1 MAQKLPDIHKNAL
14 APIDMVR
21 YSGASGD
28 FNEIHT
34 VPKVA
39 RSKGFK
45 EPIVHGMLLM
55 GWAANAIEEWLPNR
69 KLAKFTVRF
78 IGMAHA
84 GEAFV
89 IEGVLTTDNAGELQI
104 KDASGTG
111 KLIGSFELEELPV

>member
-1 MAQKLPDIHKNAL
+1 MAQKLPDIQKQAL

-55 GWAANAIEEWLPNR
+55 GWAADALDEWFPGKKPN
-69 KLAKFTVRF
+69 KFTVRF
-78 IGMAHA
+78 VGMAHA

-89 IEGVLTTDNAGELQI
+89 IEGMLTTDNAGELQI
-104 KDASGTG
+104 KDASGIG
-111 KLIGSFELEELPV
+111 KLMGSFEME

>member
-1 MAQKLPDIHKNAL
+1 MAQKLPDIHKQAL

-39 RSKGFK
+39 RSKGLK

-55 GWAANAIEEWLPNR
+55 GWAADAIEEWFPER
-69 KLAKFTVRF
+69 KLKKFTVRF
-78 IGMAHA
+78 VGMAHA

-89 IEGVLTTDNAGELQI
+89 IEGMLTTGNAGELQI
-104 KDASGTG
+104 KDASGAG
-111 KLIGSFELEELPV
+111 KLVGSFEID

>member
-1 MAQKLPDIHKNAL
+1 MAEKLPDIQKQAL
-14 APIDMVR
+14 TPIDMVR

-45 EPIVHGMLLM
+45 EPIVHGMFLM
-55 GWAANAIEEWLPNR
+55 GWASDAIDEWFPGR
-69 KLAKFTVRF
+69 KLTKFTVRF

-89 IEGVLTTDNAGELQI
+89 IEGILTTDTAGELQI
-104 KDASGTG
+104 KDISGTG
-111 KLIGSFELEELPV
+111 KLVGSFELEEFPV

>member
-1 MAQKLPDIHKNAL
+1 MAQKLPDIQKRTL
-14 APIDMVR
+14 TPIDMVR

-45 EPIVHGMLLM
+45 EPIAHGMLLM
-55 GWAANAIEEWLPNR
+55 GWAAEAIEEWFPEK
-69 KLAKFTVRF
+69 KLRKFTVRF
-78 IGMAHA
+78 VSMAHA

-89 IEGVLTTDNAGELQI
+89 IEGILTTDTSGELQI

-111 KLIGSFELEELPV
+111 KLVGSFEME

>member
-1 MAQKLPDIHKNAL
+1 MAQKLPDIEKQAL

-55 GWAANAIEEWLPNR
+55 GWAADALDEWFPGR
-69 KLAKFTVRF
+69 KLTKFTVRF
-78 IGMAHA
+78 VGMAHA

-89 IEGVLTTDNAGELQI
+89 IEGILTTDNAGELQI
-104 KDASGTG
+104 KDASGIG
-111 KLIGSFELEELPV
+111 KLVGSFELEEWSV

>member
-1 MAQKLPDIHKNAL
+1 MAQKLPDIHKNPL

-39 RSKGFK
+39 RSKGLK
-45 EPIVHGMLLM
+45 DPIVHGMLLM
-55 GWAANAIEEWLPNR
+55 GWAAAAIDEWFPDR
-69 KLAKFTVRF
+69 KRAKFTVRF
-78 IGMAHA
+78 VGMAHA

-89 IEGVLTTDNAGELQI
+89 IEGILTTENAGELQI

-111 KLIGSFELEELPV
+111 KLVGSFEME

>member
-1 MAQKLPDIHKNAL
+1 MAQKLPNIHKDAL

-39 RSKGFK
+39 RQKGLK
-45 EPIVHGMLLM
+45 EPIAHGMLLM
-55 GWAANAIEEWLPNR
+55 GWAAEAIEEWLPDR
-69 KLAKFTVRF
+69 KLNKFTVRF
-78 IGMAHA
+78 VSMAHA

-89 IEGVLTTDNAGELQI
+89 IEGMLTTENAGELQI
-104 KDASGTG
+104 KDTSGTG
-111 KLIGSFELEELPV
+111 KLVGSFEME